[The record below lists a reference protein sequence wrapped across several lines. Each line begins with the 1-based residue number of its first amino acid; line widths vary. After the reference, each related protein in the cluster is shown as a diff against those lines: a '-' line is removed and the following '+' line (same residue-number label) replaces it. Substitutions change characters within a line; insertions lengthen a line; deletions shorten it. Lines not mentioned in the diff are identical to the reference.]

1 MKKIDEAIENYFA
14 PKKSEPLGMNA
25 LVEMIN
31 EEISKLERTILKE
44 AESSPVD
51 VQAGKDF
58 VLSLPR
64 FSPTE
69 NWGEPGSLERDQ
81 VDQIFKAM
89 GGGADLKSKLAFIK
103 RLQEPDN
110 KIRSPRR
117 IISTLIVLESLNAT
131 INSFGAPTAGFVFE
145 GFLAA
150 LLGGIQEAEVSA
162 KGNLPI
168 QDIIAFTEFRGS
180 AAVPMSL
187 KLLKRT
193 TEVKGSYTNLVDA
206 LDEFEKM
213 VYVVVYKTGGD
224 REVSAIDL
232 NQFVFNRKNFIPAIT
247 INSAGKK
254 LIMLPGKTY
263 EESYEAL
270 TSPDLPWEQKYALL
284 SNTAGY
290 TAEPQPMPG
299 QEDAAAM
306 AAAYDYNP
314 EAEEQEEE
322 PVTVTAE
329 SLRQQWESRL
339 LTEAAEDAK
348 TQWNLSTAA
357 LAKKVNDIV
366 AFENLGTLEISPEK
380 IYSTASG
387 YLEALG
393 ESVVDL
399 FQAVSALSENLNIY
413 FVSKDRGKAIKGGE
427 AAVKNAKVIEQEASG
442 QLEKETEN

>member
-1 MKKIDEAIENYFA
+1 M
-14 PKKSEPLGMNA
+14 
-25 LVEMIN
+25 
-31 EEISKLERTILKE
+31 
-44 AESSPVD
+44 
-51 VQAGKDF
+51 
-58 VLSLPR
+58 
-64 FSPTE
+64 
-69 NWGEPGSLERDQ
+69 
-81 VDQIFKAM
+81 
-89 GGGADLKSKLAFIK
+89 
-103 RLQEPDN
+103 
-110 KIRSPRR
+110 
-117 IISTLIVLESLNAT
+117 NAT

-306 AAAYDYNP
+306 AAAYDDNP